1 VGRTPIEELARPSVQ
16 RIVPYSPGKPTRE
29 VQEELGP
36 IEVVKLASN
45 ENPLGPSPLAV
56 QAMCEAAA
64 AAHIYPDPVCAELT
78 AALAEKWDTDP
89 EGILIGRGS
98 DEIIHMLGLAFVGPG
113 DEIIYSDPPFALYP
127 LTTDLMDGV
136 SVRIP
141 ARDFTHDLEAFAEAI
156 TARTRLIFVC
166 NPYNPTGTIVTA
178 EQVERLMQRVP
189 DTCIVVFDEAYFEYV
204 ESPDF
209 PRSLDYVREGRRVA
223 VLRTFSKIYG
233 LAGLR
238 VGYGMTT
245 AEIAGPLKQVR
256 APFNVASI
264 AEAAAL
270 ASLRDPEH
278 ALRSARVVSEG
289 REYLYG
295 ELRRLGLSYVPS
307 EANFVFFDA
316 GVDSRWA
323 FDELMRRGVTVRTGD
338 IFGYP
343 TYLRVTVG
351 TAEENATFVGALEEA
366 LRAQGSRADSGGSS

>member
-1 VGRTPIEELARPSVQ
+1 MKRTPIEELVRPSVQ

-56 QAMCEAAA
+56 KAMCEAAA
-64 AAHIYPDPVCAELT
+64 EAHIYPDPVCAELT
-78 AALAEKWDTDP
+78 AALGEKWDTDR

-113 DEIIYSDPPFALYP
+113 DEIIYADPPFALYP

-156 TARTRLIFVC
+156 TPRTRLIFVC

-178 EQVERLMQRVP
+178 EQVERFMGRVP

-204 ESPDF
+204 EAPQF

-238 VGYGMTT
+238 IGYGMTT
-245 AEIAGPLKQVR
+245 AEIAGPLRQVR
-256 APFNVASI
+256 PPFNVASL

-278 ALRSARVVSEG
+278 AVRSARVVSEG

-295 ELRRLGLSYVPS
+295 EFRRLGLSYVPS
-307 EANFVFFDA
+307 EANFVFLDV

-351 TAEENATFVGALEEA
+351 TAEENARFVGALEEA
-366 LRAQGSRADSGGSS
+366 LRAQGSRGASGGLP